1 MPVNKTAENVFG
13 TMGEF
18 LVALFVSKR
27 VLTEHMDR
35 YDILDWPA
43 DPPNMEELADKGHE
57 GIVRNACVR
66 ACIYFFLL
74 A

>member
-13 TMGEF
+13 TMGESPIT
-18 LVALFVSKR
+18 LFELKR

-43 DPPNMEELADKGHE
+43 DPPNMEELADKGYE
-57 GIVRNACVR
+57 GIVRNARVR